1 MIDVVINYDK
11 AKKEYRLYEPT
22 TDTIII
28 TSNLSETFIKLS
40 ELLVSTGMI
49 PDGDI
54 LNTNL
59 VTYHLDS
66 GTLISMVESNVN
78 LLKRLTQ
85 QAPSI
90 FTSAARKFGG
100 VSASN
105 SLLSSSQSSFQKK
118 NDYNNRETDKKS
130 YNNNNSTLLKSSGV
144 FSKSSFKSSQKKFG

>member
-1 MIDVVINYDK
+1 MIDVVINYDR

-90 FTSAARKFGG
+90 FTSAARKFGC

-130 YNNNNSTLLKSSGV
+130 GGNNSTLLKSSGV

>member
-1 MIDVVINYDK
+1 MIDVVINYDN

-118 NDYNNRETDKKS
+118 NDYNNREDKKS
-130 YNNNNSTLLKSSGV
+130 GGNNNSTLLKSSGV

>member
-118 NDYNNRETDKKS
+118 NDYNNREDKKS
-130 YNNNNSTLLKSSGV
+130 GGNNNSTLLKSSGV

>member
-59 VTYHLDS
+59 VIYHLDS

-130 YNNNNSTLLKSSGV
+130 GGNNSTLLKSSGV

>member
-40 ELLVSTGMI
+40 ELLVSTGLI

-130 YNNNNSTLLKSSGV
+130 GGNNSTLLKSSGV